1 MEGVLNGPEMS
12 QPPSEET
19 VLCMVDNPTKSI
31 TKAGY
36 INVGSTLKERYESH
50 YMQKKNK
57 LLHYRLSHKI

>member
-1 MEGVLNGPEMS
+1 MEGVLNDPEMS

-19 VLCMVDNPTKSI
+19 FLRMVDNPTKSI

-50 YMQKKNK
+50 YMQKEQASP
-57 LLHYRLSHKI
+57 L